1 MPLGGM
7 EWIHVGCAV
16 RLPQAHFGDPKM
28 KKEIELPG
36 YLSDMW
42 QGVSFIFDDRISD
55 CLHVSNSIVNFVQMN
70 YQLVMVVIQFVHRRL
85 VMLAPIH
92 HVPHNFTIPENNAY
106 HLSGVP
112 TIVHYLSLLSW
123 NTTHGSFG

>member
-1 MPLGGM
+1 M

-42 QGVSFIFDDRISD
+42 QGVSFILYIIMTVYPIAYT
-55 CLHVSNSIVNFVQMN
+55 C
-70 YQLVMVVIQFVHRRL
+70 QLAL
-85 VMLAPIH
+85 
-92 HVPHNFTIPENNAY
+92 
-106 HLSGVP
+106 
-112 TIVHYLSLLSW
+112 
-123 NTTHGSFG
+123 